1 MAVAANRFQ
10 LARTLDEDRA
20 QLRAPLQSDVI
31 QKQQHVVYADGLRTA
46 GPGQTLR
53 FNLPTDPGKFL
64 DTIGSYFSCDLTIT
78 TAASAAT
85 ALNDGTPTDN
95 LIPLNGIASMIS
107 MVRLVS
113 RGQIIEEISEY
124 GLIHQI
130 VHEVT
135 IPRDE
140 LASTGWIS
148 GEAPRGT
155 NTTTAKIANRAPNYR
170 NTTTG
175 DASTTGARR
184 FCFKLDQLG
193 FFASQ
198 HYIPLEWMPVTI
210 EITFHQVNRC
220 LRTDNFAG
228 AGGPPFPIAD
238 NIWSSAT
245 YLITE
250 PQFHS
255 ELLTFNAEYTAAVN
269 NKIVSD
275 GAIIPI
281 KSYRHTSQF
290 FTGRSQK
297 MILTM
302 KVKSLTRLLVVPRLN
317 SVVTNGGLGMDQFIS
332 KWTQNA
338 NQPAGVATVSASTPA
353 AEFTHYRFLIG
364 SNPVTDHSI
373 DCRNGGANQAMEVVK
388 YFRSLGND
396 LSFGYVNDV
405 VSSGAFAD
413 NFKTEYGLIAQNF
426 NLEKIESDDVFTGQF
441 ANTFSDLTLE
451 LDASDTIADAD
462 KILLDFYLQVCILFF
477 FISFVIHKLLNV
489 IFYYL
494 VQRLIDCN
502 SYRHFHRI
510 IKWIVNV
517 LCVNKF

>member
-20 QLRAPLQSDVI
+20 QLRAPLQTDVI

-53 FNLPTDPGKFL
+53 FNLPTDPSKFL
-64 DTIGSYFSCDLTIT
+64 DTLGSYFSCDLTIT
-78 TAASAAT
+78 SGAAAAT
-85 ALNDGTPTDN
+85 LLNDGTDTDS

-135 IPRDE
+135 TPRDE
-140 LASTGWIS
+140 LASTGWIA
-148 GEAPRGT
+148 GECPRGT
-155 NTTTAKIANRAPNYR
+155 NTTAGKITNRALNYH
-170 NTTTG
+170 TAAT
-175 DASTTGARR
+175 ASTTSSGVRR

-193 FFASQ
+193 IFASQ
-198 HYIPLEWMPVTI
+198 HYIPLEWIPMTI
-210 EITFHQVNRC
+210 EVTFHQVNRC
-220 LRTDNFAG
+220 LRTDNFGTTGTPDA
-228 AGGPPFPIAD
+228 IAD
-238 NIWSSAT
+238 AIWSGAT

-250 PQFHS
+250 PQFHA

-269 NKIVSD
+269 NKIVTD

-290 FTGRSQK
+290 FTGSTQK

-317 SVVTNGGLGMDQFIS
+317 STVNNGGLGMDQFIS
-332 KWTQNA
+332 SWTQNA
-338 NQPAGVATVSASTPA
+338 EKPDGVSTVSGSTA
-353 AEFTHYRFLIG
+353 AGEFTFYRFLIG
-364 SNPVTDHSI
+364 SSPVTDHSI
-373 DCRNGGANQAMEVVK
+373 DCRNGGANQAMEVMK

-396 LSFGYVNDV
+396 LSFGYASDV
-405 VSSGAFAD
+405 VGTGAYAN
-413 NFKTEYGLIAQNF
+413 NFKSEYGLIAQNF
-426 NLEKIESDDVFTGQF
+426 NLEKIETDDVFTGQF

-451 LDASDTIADAD
+451 LDSSVTVADAD
-462 KILLDFYLQVCILFF
+462 KILLDFFLQYNA
-477 FISFVIHKLLNV
+477 LLTV
-489 IFYYL
+489 TPTAL
-494 VQRLIDCN
+494 LIE
-502 SYRHFHRI
+502 S
-510 IKWIVNV
+510 
-517 LCVNKF
+517 